1 VTVFAVVVRLGLEEM
16 KSTNMKLIHATGCL
30 ALLASMSAFA
40 VEGITCEVAILG
52 GGPGGLHTAYR
63 LAPQLGSRLCL
74 FEKENRLGGRIYDV
88 SRTPNGP
95 VFGLGALRIMEN
107 QPVMFALADELGVKY
122 AAAPFEDD
130 LINARGTRAFD
141 SESMRLEAY
150 PKVKLDESALWDK
163 IRFSPERAN
172 ADKYPDFRSYV
183 RAVLGPEEY
192 QFMADIFRFR
202 GDFTYPLSARGYL
215 DFLDEDWDVCCT
227 PSYPVGGMSEFIR
240 RMEARV
246 RVAGVR
252 IYTGEPVRTID
263 GGNPTYRIATPGY
276 NATASRLVIAI
287 DAVAFKHVGGEV
299 AAKIQAQ
306 QQFQD
311 LIGIKV
317 ATVNQWWPK
326 AWWKDAI
333 PGKNTHRAWTT
344 ESCINFIEIPTAAYA
359 ADQLVTRSVYDD
371 SLTCT
376 AFWENLAERGGTDAV
391 EAEIARGLE
400 HLFPGANI
408 PKPLKTQ
415 VQIWPAG
422 WYWLKAGSKYTNA
435 QIASWAIQPLAG
447 ERISM
452 VGEAYNPQRSTWTD
466 GAIKSSINTLNSVFG
481 LKLEGQT
488 AGVTP
493 AEAFDAAPVRM
504 MNRRATMNK

>member
-1 VTVFAVVVRLGLEEM
+1 M
-16 KSTNMKLIHATGCL
+16 KSSILKLIHTTGWL
-30 ALLASMSAFA
+30 ALLASAAPVFA

-95 VFGLGALRIMEN
+95 VFGLGALRIMEG
-107 QPVMFALADELGVKY
+107 QPVMFALADELGIKY

-150 PKVKLDESALWDK
+150 PKVRQDESALWDK
-163 IRFSPERAN
+163 IRKSPERAN
-172 ADKYPDFRSYV
+172 IDQYPDFRSYV
-183 RAVLGPEEY
+183 RAVLTAEEY

-240 RMEARV
+240 RMEAKV
-246 RVAGVR
+246 RAAGVR
-252 IYTGEPVRTID
+252 IYMGEPVRAIE

-276 NATASRLVIAI
+276 TATASRLVIAI
-287 DAVAFKHVGGEV
+287 DAAAFKYVGGEV
-299 AAKIQAQ
+299 AGKIQAQ

-326 AWWKDAI
+326 AWWKNAI
-333 PGKNTHRAWTT
+333 PGKNTRRAWTT
-344 ESCINFIEIPTAAYA
+344 ESCVNFVEIPTADYA
-359 ADQLVTRSVYDD
+359 ADQMVTRSVYDD
-371 SLTCT
+371 SLACT
-376 AFWENLAERGGTDAV
+376 AFWENLAERGGTAAV
-391 EAEIARGLE
+391 EAEIARGLA
-400 HLFPGANI
+400 HLFPGADI

-435 QIASWAIQPLAG
+435 QIASWAVQPLPG

-466 GAIKSSINTLNSVFG
+466 GAIKSSINTLNAVFG

-488 AGVTP
+488 AGVSA
-493 AEAFDAAPVRM
+493 AETFEGPTAASTVRGM
-504 MNRRATMNK
+504 SRRVTTMNK